1 MALLTWLW
9 TIIKSALNT
18 LAKLFVMAVVVVLLL
33 VAVGLMAGDGL
44 SRNMVL
50 ALDLRHSLSDKSA
63 PTLFDLTTTEVS
75 LMDIVL
81 GLDAAA
87 RDSRVKGVFLRV
99 GSGDLSVPQAQELRA
114 SLKRFKA
121 AGKFVIAHSQSFYSG
136 GLGDYQVAA
145 AADQIWMQPAS
156 AFFSAGPATTS
167 LFLRGLF
174 DKIGAVPQIVQREE
188 YKNAANMFMETD
200 FTPAHLEATTRLL
213 ESWYETAI
221 DEIAA
226 DRRLERDAL
235 VATLEESPSSAD
247 FVKEKGLITA
257 IGYDDDASDAAL
269 ERAGEDAKLTAFKQY
284 VDNHDIRPQSGGP
297 VLALV
302 HAAGEIVEGD
312 DDTSLAGTSIAVAG
326 DSFAQ
331 AIREATEDDSVRAI
345 LVRVDSPGGSAIASD
360 QILDALKKA
369 RAEGKPVVV
378 SMGSVAASGGYYIAL
393 AADRIVAQPGTI
405 TGSIGVLWGKVAFGN
420 ALERIGVN
428 ARDIGEGRNSTF
440 LSSVAPWDEDQMEEV
455 EAQADLVYDDFT
467 RKVAEGRKMPLERV
481 RELARGRVWTGSDA
495 QERGLVDELGGFWV
509 AVDNAKRL
517 AEIDPETRVVFHD
530 FPRREGLVDRVS
542 SFFDVSSA
550 SFAAVRG
557 LHTLAST
564 PAVRALIAVADD
576 MPRGQVEMRA
586 TGLPL
591 Q

>member
-1 MALLTWLW
+1 
-9 TIIKSALNT
+9 
-18 LAKLFVMAVVVVLLL
+18 
-33 VAVGLMAGDGL
+33 
-44 SRNMVL
+44 
-50 ALDLRHSLSDKSA
+50 
-63 PTLFDLTTTEVS
+63 
-75 LMDIVL
+75 MDVVL

-87 RDSRVKGVFLRV
+87 RDARVKGVFLRV
-99 GSGDLSVPQAQELRA
+99 GSGDLSVPKAQELRD

-156 AFFSAGPATTS
+156 AFFSSGPATTS

-226 DRRLERDAL
+226 DRRIDRDVL
-235 VATLEESPSSAD
+235 VAALEESPSSAD

-269 ERAGEDAKLTAFKQY
+269 ERAGADAKLTPFEQY
-284 VDNHDIRPQSGGP
+284 VDSHDIRPRSGGP
-297 VLALV
+297 VVALV

-312 DDTSLAGTSIAVAG
+312 DEDSLAGGVAVAG
-326 DSFAQ
+326 DTFAQ
-331 AIREATEDDSVRAI
+331 AIRDAAEDESVRAI

-369 RAEGKPVVV
+369 RGDGKPIVV

-393 AADRIVAQPGTI
+393 AADRVVAHPGTI

-420 ALERIGVN
+420 TLERVGVT
-428 ARDIGEGRNSTF
+428 ARDVGEGRNSTF
-440 LSSVAPWDEDQMEEV
+440 LSSVAPWDEDQMDEV

-467 RKVAEGRKMPLERV
+467 RKVAEGRRMPLERV

-495 QERGLVDELGGFWV
+495 RERGLVDELGGFWV

-517 AEIDPETRVVFHD
+517 AEIDAESRVVFHD

-550 SFAAVRG
+550 TMAAVRG
-557 LHTLAST
+557 LHTLASA
-564 PAVRALIAVADD
+564 PAVRALLAAAGDL
-576 MPRGQVEMRA
+576 PAGQVEMRA

-591 Q
+591 D